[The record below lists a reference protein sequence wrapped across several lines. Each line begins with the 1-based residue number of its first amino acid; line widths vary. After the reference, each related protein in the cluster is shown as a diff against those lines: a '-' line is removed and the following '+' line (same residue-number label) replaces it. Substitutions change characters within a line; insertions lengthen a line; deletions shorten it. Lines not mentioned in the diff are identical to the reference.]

1 MKNGQAFRG
10 VMKEYDYKKKV
21 GSSVWRKRTPTGGT
35 PSSIRNMEGHMF
47 DLPSLILDAFQF
59 FFKSVYVSKPASSA
73 SHTPSSVNGFEM
85 VVTEILES
93 DIF

>member
-1 MKNGQAFRG
+1 
-10 VMKEYDYKKKV
+10 
-21 GSSVWRKRTPTGGT
+21 
-35 PSSIRNMEGHMF
+35 MEGHMF